1 MIKLKRGLDVPING
15 EPVQELKSGSNHG
28 GDRSSRSVAILG
40 NDYIGLKPSMHVKI
54 GDKVKLGQCLFTDK
68 KNPRVKF
75 TSPGAGIVTA
85 VNRGE
90 KRVFQSVV
98 IDLEGD
104 EAITLSAYPQQKLQ
118 SLDKE
123 DVIENLLESGLWTSL
138 RTRPFSKI
146 PDPDSTPS
154 SIFVNVMDTNPLAA
168 DPSVFLSTEQDSF
181 RDGLIILSRLAN
193 KLFVCKSLSLSI
205 PDSGC
210 SNIHVE
216 DFDGQHPAGLSGTH
230 IHFLDPVS
238 ANKTVWIINY
248 QDVIAIGKLFLNGR
262 ISVDRIVSLAGPQ
275 VKNPRLLKT
284 RMGASIEELVAGE
297 LLDGENRIISG
308 SILSGRS
315 AFGVNAYLG
324 RYHQQVSVLLEGR
337 EREFLSYLRPGLEKH
352 SVMNMFVSRLLGSKK
367 FAFSTTVNGSERA
380 MVPTGNFETV
390 MPLDILPTHL
400 LRSLIVGDTEM
411 AQALG
416 CLELDEEDLSL
427 CTYVCSGKYEYGA
440 LLRDNL
446 TNIEKE
452 G

>member
-1 MIKLKRGLDVPING
+1 MKKLKRGLDVPING
-15 EPVQELKSGSNHG
+15 EPTQELKSGSKG
-28 GDRSSRSVAILG
+28 SGDRSCRSVAILG
-40 NDYIGLKPSMHVKI
+40 GDYIGLKPSMEVKE

-75 TSPGAGIVTA
+75 TAPGAVTVTA

-90 KRVFQSVV
+90 KRVFKSVV

-104 EAITLSAYPQQKLQ
+104 EALTFSAYPQQKLN
-118 SLDKE
+118 SLNKADI
-123 DVIENLLESGLWTSL
+123 VENLLESGLWTSL
-138 RTRPFSKI
+138 RTRPFSKV
-146 PDPDSTPS
+146 PNPESTPA
-154 SIFVNVMDTNPLAA
+154 SIFVNAMDSNPLAA
-168 DPSVFLSTEQDSF
+168 DPSFVISAEQEAF
-181 RDGLIILSRLAN
+181 RDGLVVLSRLAD
-193 KLFVCKSLSLSI
+193 KLFVCKAPSLSI
-205 PDSGC
+205 PDSAC
-210 SNIHVE
+210 ANIHVE
-216 DFDGQHPAGLSGTH
+216 DFTGQHPAGLSGTH

-238 ANKTVWIINY
+238 ANKTVWTINY

-262 ISVDRIVSLAGPQ
+262 INVDRIISLAGPQ
-275 VKNPRLLKT
+275 VQNPRLLKT
-284 RMGASIEELVAGE
+284 RIGANLDELVAGE

-315 AFGVNAYLG
+315 SYGVNAYLG

-337 EREFLSYLRPGLEKH
+337 EREIFSYLRPGVEKH
-352 SVMNMFVSRLLGSKK
+352 SVMNMFISKLMGSKK
-367 FAFSTTVNGSERA
+367 FAFTTTVNGSERA
-380 MVPTGNFETV
+380 MVPTGNFEKV
-390 MPLDILPTHL
+390 MPLDILPTQL

-446 TNIEKE
+446 THIEKE